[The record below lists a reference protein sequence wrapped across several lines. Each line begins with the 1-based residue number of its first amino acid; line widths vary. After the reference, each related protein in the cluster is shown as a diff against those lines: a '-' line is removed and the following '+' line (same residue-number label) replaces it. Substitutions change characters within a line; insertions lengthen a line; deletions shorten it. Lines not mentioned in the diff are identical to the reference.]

1 MQDIDFE
8 ALDQEVNKIMDQ
20 KKQAAEK
27 QARIRQYQG
36 RGRNMDIVNTAHT
49 PAQPTPR
56 SHGLSGTSVVNGV
69 SHAQPQPLNTNRGP
83 MVDGIR
89 RVSAKPNTPA
99 SARPQLTTQRSF
111 VRPPVVKS
119 QNLGQPQMIP
129 AQSTSRPQVTAPVK
143 AKTITPP
150 QAVSASAVAGATPA
164 VRGANLLRQR
174 RRLNQAGEA
183 MVSTVMAPLANSSSR
198 SDSLVTGHYQSETL
212 STKQPDGS
220 ETVYQYDSLNYV
232 AKVAPEAVAP
242 SQIANHRQLSD
253 TNAQRSVSMVDLDE
267 LAELESIHPT
277 ETKSKL
283 ATRPHDDPVYRD
295 RGQSPFLE
303 TAKVDKRPL
312 GVPYDKA
319 KDTPYNRQSTLQLDN
334 QSDDEEDVALYRGD
348 LKTDDKPSRLNSVIW
363 IVLTIVAIVG
373 AAVGIYLLT
382 VYNK

>member
-49 PAQPTPR
+49 PAQPAPR
-56 SHGLSGTSVVNGV
+56 SHGLSGTGVVNGV

-89 RVSAKPNTPA
+89 RVSAKSNTPA

-119 QNLGQPQMIP
+119 QNLGQPQMMP

-150 QAVSASAVAGATPA
+150 QAVSASVVAGATPA

-183 MVSTVMAPLANSSSR
+183 MVSTVMAPLANSSSQ

-220 ETVYQYDSLNYV
+220 ETVYQYDSVNYV
-232 AKVAPEAVAP
+232 AKVAPETVGSAKT
-242 SQIANHRQLSD
+242 ANRQLGY
-253 TNAQRSVSMVDLDE
+253 TNAQQSVSMVDLD
-267 LAELESIHPT
+267 ELESIHPT

-319 KDTPYNRQSTLQLDN
+319 KDTPYSRQSTLQLDN

>member
-49 PAQPTPR
+49 PVQPAPR
-56 SHGLSGTSVVNGV
+56 SHGLSSTGVVNGV
-69 SHAQPQPLNTNRGP
+69 SHTQPQPLNTNRGP

-99 SARPQLTTQRSF
+99 SARLQLTTQRSF
-111 VRPPVVKS
+111 VRPPAVKS
-119 QNLGQPQMIP
+119 QNLGQPQMMP

-150 QAVSASAVAGATPA
+150 QVVSTSAVAGVTPA

-220 ETVYQYDSLNYV
+220 ETVYQYDSVNYV
-232 AKVAPEAVAP
+232 AKVAPETVGSAKT
-242 SQIANHRQLSD
+242 ANRQLGYA
-253 TNAQRSVSMVDLDE
+253 NAQQSVSMVDLDE

-283 ATRPHDDPVYRD
+283 ITRPHDDPVYRD

-319 KDTPYNRQSTLQLDN
+319 KDTSYNRQSTLQLDN
-334 QSDDEEDVALYRGD
+334 QSDDDEDVALYRGD

>member
-49 PAQPTPR
+49 PAQPVPR
-56 SHGLSGTSVVNGV
+56 SHGLSGTGVVNGI
-69 SHAQPQPLNTNRGP
+69 SHTQPQPLNTNRGP

-89 RVSAKPNTPA
+89 RVSTKPSVSA
-99 SARPQLTTQRSF
+99 SARPQLATQRSF

-119 QNLGQPQMIP
+119 QNLGQPQMMP

-143 AKTITPP
+143 AKPITPP
-150 QAVSASAVAGATPA
+150 QAVSTSAVAGTTPA

-220 ETVYQYDSLNYV
+220 ETVYQYDSVNYV

-242 SQIANHRQLSD
+242 AQTANHRQLSD
-253 TNAQRSVSMVDLDE
+253 ANAQQSVSMVDLDE

-283 ATRPHDDPVYRD
+283 VTRPHDDPVYRD

-348 LKTDDKPSRLNSVIW
+348 LKTDDKPSRLNSIIW

>member
-1 MQDIDFE
+1 M
-8 ALDQEVNKIMDQ
+8 M
-20 KKQAAEK
+20 
-27 QARIRQYQG
+27 
-36 RGRNMDIVNTAHT
+36 
-49 PAQPTPR
+49 
-56 SHGLSGTSVVNGV
+56 
-69 SHAQPQPLNTNRGP
+69 
-83 MVDGIR
+83 
-89 RVSAKPNTPA
+89 
-99 SARPQLTTQRSF
+99 
-111 VRPPVVKS
+111 
-119 QNLGQPQMIP
+119 P
-129 AQSTSRPQVTAPVK
+129 AQSISRPQVTAPVK

-150 QAVSASAVAGATPA
+150 QAVSTSAVAGVTPA

-183 MVSTVMAPLANSSSR
+183 MVSTMMAPLANSSSQ

-220 ETVYQYDSLNYV
+220 ETVYQYDSVNYV

-242 SQIANHRQLSD
+242 AQTANHRQLSD
-253 TNAQRSVSMVDLDE
+253 ANAQQSVSMVDLDE

-283 ATRPHDDPVYRD
+283 VTRPHDDPVYRD

>member
-49 PAQPTPR
+49 PAQPALR
-56 SHGLSGTSVVNGV
+56 SHGLSGTGAVNGV
-69 SHAQPQPLNTNRGP
+69 SHAQPQPLNINRGP

-89 RVSAKPNTPA
+89 RVSPKPNTPA

-119 QNLGQPQMIP
+119 QNLGQPQMMP

-150 QAVSASAVAGATPA
+150 QAVSTSAVAGATPA

-220 ETVYQYDSLNYV
+220 ETVYQYDSVNYV
-232 AKVAPEAVAP
+232 AKVAPETVGSAKT
-242 SQIANHRQLSD
+242 ANRQLGY
-253 TNAQRSVSMVDLDE
+253 TNAQQSVSMVDLDE

-283 ATRPHDDPVYRD
+283 VTRPHDDPIYRD

-319 KDTPYNRQSTLQLDN
+319 KDAPYNRQSTLQLDN

>member
-49 PAQPTPR
+49 PAQPAPR
-56 SHGLSGTSVVNGV
+56 SHGLSGTGVVNGV

-89 RVSAKPNTPA
+89 RVSTKPNTPA

-119 QNLGQPQMIP
+119 QNLGQPQMMP

-150 QAVSASAVAGATPA
+150 QAVSTSAVAGATLA

-183 MVSTVMAPLANSSSR
+183 MVSTVMAPLASSSSQ

-212 STKQPDGS
+212 STKQADGS
-220 ETVYQYDSLNYV
+220 ETVYQYDSVNYV
-232 AKVAPEAVAP
+232 AKVAPETGGSAKT
-242 SQIANHRQLSD
+242 ANRQLGY
-253 TNAQRSVSMVDLDE
+253 TNAQQSVSMVDLDE

-283 ATRPHDDPVYRD
+283 VTRPHDDPVYRD

-319 KDTPYNRQSTLQLDN
+319 KDTHYSRQSTLQLDN
-334 QSDDEEDVALYRGD
+334 QSDGEEDVALYRGD